1 MENACE
7 LISSIL
13 KTQYDL
19 GDVIKVE
26 AIKEGDT
33 NNSFFAYATQNGS
46 EHKWYVRQYNTGE
59 SEPELIYEHA
69 FDKFFAERH
78 GDVIDSPVPISNKT
92 GSTWVR
98 AELNGVFNYYAVFN
112 VIKGREPYSWEF
124 NDLTPAAFD
133 GCATATAQ
141 FQAWAYG
148 FKGPEGSGC
157 QQEPLMELYKNWR
170 EDLKHCFDQK
180 TDPMFRRFN
189 EYFAKEMPFFL
200 KTIDFLEAET
210 AKYESKVPMC
220 VNHGD
225 MNPGNVMFDDSDRV
239 CCIFDLDWVA
249 DNMRLYDV
257 CWMGYQLMAS
267 WDVHAWGD
275 VPLDNIKRFINV
287 YNKTMIDMKCPMG
300 PLTED
305 EIKFLPTMMMIGI
318 AKVIM
323 DFSCYEDHRG
333 DEYRVFVNTW
343 RFMESLHYIQDHY
356 DEVLEAAKE

>member
-1 MENACE
+1 MKNLCE
-7 LISSIL
+7 FVSRIL
-13 KTQYDL
+13 NEEYDL
-19 GDVIKVE
+19 GDVSRVE

-33 NNSFFAYATQNGS
+33 NNSFFAYTNNDGS
-46 EHKWYVRQYNTGE
+46 EQQWYVRQYNTGE
-59 SEPELIYEHA
+59 NEPELIYEHA

-78 GDVIDSPVPISNKT
+78 GEVIDSPVPVGNKKGT
-92 GSTWVR
+92 TWVR
-98 AELNGVFNYYAVFN
+98 AEFEGTSNYYAVFN
-112 VIKGREPYSWEF
+112 VISGREPYSWEF

-133 GCATATAQ
+133 GCAVATAQ
-141 FQAWAYG
+141 FQAWSYG

-157 QQEPLMELYKNWR
+157 QQEPLMELYKKWR

-200 KTIDFLEAET
+200 KTIDFLESET
-210 AKYESKVPMC
+210 AKYEGQVPMC

-225 MNPGNVMFDDSDRV
+225 MNPGNVMFDDNDRV

-249 DNMRLYDV
+249 DNMRLYDI

-267 WDVHAWGD
+267 WDVHSWGA
-275 VPLDNIKRFINV
+275 VPVENIKRFLGV
-287 YNKTMIDMKCPMG
+287 YNQTMIDMKCPMG
-300 PLTED
+300 PLTEK
-305 EIKFLPTMMMIGI
+305 EIEFLPTMMMIGI

-356 DEVLEAAKE
+356 DEVLEAAK